1 MVTPPISMIEFDNN
15 DANEAWIG
23 AIMTCASFVSHEVR
37 CPEVVPSKK
46 AVSCRMTD
54 LKSVVRTPNRMFLE
68 TTENAA
74 W

>member
-23 AIMTCASFVSHEVR
+23 AIMTCASFVNLEVR
-37 CPEVVPSKK
+37 CPDVVPSKK

-54 LKSVVRTPNRMFLE
+54 LNNVVRTPNRMFLE